1 MAELA
6 YLAVPEPGQFLVD
19 FLTVV
24 PNTYSIIDLI
34 VLADGRRFAAVR
46 NASIYPS
53 LAFYLD
59 GKRVDQRKMPYTP
72 REALNPY
79 VAAFFLQS
87 SVGVTPYQMPLLR
100 FSRYVNGIRAWSDA
114 LGEPAEELIDL
125 LPVEWSVSDLLP
137 EDDWPTVGT
146 DREGGRPISDSSSVF
161 EDLPVK
167 FDARVRTVLPD

>member
-59 GKRVDQRKMPYTP
+59 GERVDQRKMPYAP

-100 FSRYVNGIRAWSDA
+100 FSRYLNGIRAWSDA

-125 LPVEWSVSDLLP
+125 LPVEWSVSDLVP
-137 EDDWPTVGT
+137 DDEWPTEAT
-146 DREGGRPISDSSSVF
+146 DRNGGSRISDPETVF
-161 EDLPVK
+161 EDLPVE
-167 FDARVRTVLPD
+167 FGPELGTVVPD